1 MHGSPHFPSFLP
13 IASGQMNAQLKIHS
27 SLAESNTWPLHSAVF
42 RSLDLTDNVVRH
54 THFDNHNICM
64 VS

>member
-42 RSLDLTDNVVRH
+42 RSLDLTDNVV
-54 THFDNHNICM
+54 
-64 VS
+64 